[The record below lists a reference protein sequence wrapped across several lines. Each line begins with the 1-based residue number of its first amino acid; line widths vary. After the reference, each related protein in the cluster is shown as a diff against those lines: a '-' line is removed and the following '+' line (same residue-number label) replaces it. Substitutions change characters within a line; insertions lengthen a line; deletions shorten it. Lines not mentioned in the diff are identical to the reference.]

1 MQPRPDQDE
10 SEERTL
16 NTNIGNDNCPTCCA
30 NRRED
35 RRIVDECDDGDTYC
49 PDPWHATPTP
59 PTPARD
65 GERDEKGGGCG
76 RAC

>member
-16 NTNIGNDNCPTCCA
+16 NPNISNGNCPTCCA

-35 RRIVDECDDGDTYC
+35 CRIVDEGDDGDTYC
-49 PDPWHATPTP
+49 SDPWHTATPP
-59 PTPARD
+59 SRD
-65 GERDEKGGGCG
+65 GGAAKGGERG
-76 RAC
+76 